1 MVNQKRKKLQ
11 LTLMLSGVEFSDLPD
26 KSGRTGSF
34 FNTAITRFV
43 SLRKKY

>member
-1 MVNQKRKKLQ
+1 MVNQKRIKLQ
-11 LTLMLSGVEFSDLPD
+11 LTLILSGVEFSDLPD

-43 SLRKKY
+43 SL

>member
-1 MVNQKRKKLQ
+1 MVNQKRIKLQ

-43 SLRKKY
+43 AL